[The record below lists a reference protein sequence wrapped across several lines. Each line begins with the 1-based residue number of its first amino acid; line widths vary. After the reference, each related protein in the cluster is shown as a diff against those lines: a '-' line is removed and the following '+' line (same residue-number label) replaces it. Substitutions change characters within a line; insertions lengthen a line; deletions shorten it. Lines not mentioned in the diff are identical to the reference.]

1 MAKDGTRRGGR
12 RVRAGDKPKALSDK
26 IAEGKDAD
34 IMEFHA
40 PELDAADLDDAADLT
55 GADMPSPSAYL
66 SAQQKNGKPLG
77 ADIVY
82 KETWLWLKQRG
93 CEKHVNKRLLESYSQ
108 AFARFVQCEEAL
120 STYGLLGKHP
130 TTGGVIASPFV
141 QMSQT
146 FQKQTNLLC
155 YEIFDIV
162 KQNCTTKFD
171 GTPQDDLMEQLLSS
185 RK

>member
-40 PELDAADLDDAADLT
+40 PELDVADLDDAADLT

-93 CEKHVNKRLLESYSQ
+93 CEKPVSLYTSDAADEEDSVDLGGRRIIKKKKKKEKRHHHHWSY
-108 AFARFVQCEEAL
+108 
-120 STYGLLGKHP
+120 
-130 TTGGVIASPFV
+130 I
-141 QMSQT
+141 
-146 FQKQTNLLC
+146 
-155 YEIFDIV
+155 
-162 KQNCTTKFD
+162 
-171 GTPQDDLMEQLLSS
+171 S
-185 RK
+185 R

>member
-34 IMEFHA
+34 N
-40 PELDAADLDDAADLT
+40 LDDATDLT

-141 QMSQT
+141 QMSPVPALGFPLHSTAVQ
-146 FQKQTNLLC
+146 FCQ
-155 YEIFDIV
+155 
-162 KQNCTTKFD
+162 
-171 GTPQDDLMEQLLSS
+171 
-185 RK
+185 